1 MNYSFKKIE
10 VLVLMLLVI
19 LPGTLNAQLNL
30 NGGLTFR
37 IDDNI
42 YNNYEQV
49 NDEVFAAGFQMST
62 GIIPGFSKFKLYYDG
77 TFNYY
82 KRNIDRTF
90 HEHTAGIE
98 YSSSIGRKE
107 NTALNFGA
115 EYSITGNRSSYSY
128 LDNSSIY
135 AYGTIRQYLSEGIF
149 GKLEYGGS
157 NNMFSEYND
166 FNNLQNHL
174 SGSITGFIS
183 SETTLGVELKGGIK
197 TYLNALNVLTGKNGI
212 NKKGNSGKKGSN
224 IIRIDASGNFRQE
237 LFSKTDLQIVA
248 GLNKILINNV
258 RYITSG
264 NISSM
269 GNIFDD
275 EFSYEGFYTSVT
287 LSQQLPWNMFL
298 FIGAVY
304 NNMNFIN
311 RPAYDLN
318 GNVISGERI
327 DNTASISIDITKNFK
342 IFELKL
348 MYQYANNISNDL
360 YYNSR
365 NNIFSFQIS
374 SGF

>member
-1 MNYSFKKIE
+1 
-10 VLVLMLLVI
+10 
-19 LPGTLNAQLNL
+19 
-30 NGGLTFR
+30 
-37 IDDNI
+37 
-42 YNNYEQV
+42 
-49 NDEVFAAGFQMST
+49 
-62 GIIPGFSKFKLYYDG
+62 
-77 TFNYY
+77 
-82 KRNIDRTF
+82 
-90 HEHTAGIE
+90 
-98 YSSSIGRKE
+98 
-107 NTALNFGA
+107 
-115 EYSITGNRSSYSY
+115 
-128 LDNSSIY
+128 
-135 AYGTIRQYLSEGIF
+135 
-149 GKLEYGGS
+149 
-157 NNMFSEYND
+157 MFSEYND